1 LYLSYEKLE
10 ESNLQ
15 LKQMLEKQQKQ
26 QEELTK
32 LINSYTS
39 VKDDLELAAAL
50 QSDLLPN
57 PIETTTYAACGYFQ
71 PAQFIAGDA
80 FDYFMLS
87 ESVFAFYIIDVEGHG
102 TASAMTSFAI
112 HSQLNPKT
120 DGTCNRN
127 LLNHSSHAQ
136 AVCATVNDLNST
148 FYSPESNGKYFTMI
162 YGLLDLTNGRLTWCQ
177 AGHPA
182 LMILS
187 NSKAIEIGSGGFPV
201 GILDEPGFEA
211 SESIINPG
219 DRLAIYSDG
228 IPECYNE
235 QSGFFGKDK
244 LNDLLLQ
251 SSDASLQQS
260 TAEVR
265 DAILEWNGDNEFRDD
280 VTLLL
285 IDYIAPIP
293 R

>member
-1 LYLSYEKLE
+1 MDDEILKRAYKREKARRKQAEVKLEEKSRELYLSYEKLE

-136 AVCATVNDLNST
+136 AVCA
-148 FYSPESNGKYFTMI
+148 Y
-162 YGLLDLTNGRLTWCQ
+162 
-177 AGHPA
+177 
-182 LMILS
+182 
-187 NSKAIEIGSGGFPV
+187 
-201 GILDEPGFEA
+201 
-211 SESIINPG
+211 
-219 DRLAIYSDG
+219 
-228 IPECYNE
+228 
-235 QSGFFGKDK
+235 
-244 LNDLLLQ
+244 
-251 SSDASLQQS
+251 
-260 TAEVR
+260 
-265 DAILEWNGDNEFRDD
+265 
-280 VTLLL
+280 
-285 IDYIAPIP
+285 
-293 R
+293 